1 MIVINNFNIL
11 IIIITFVSIVFL
23 HIYFRWQWRWYAD
36 GDESPTR
43 LVGWFPSASLRLPS
57 TTTDAAAA
65 AELSCL
71 WSIFVNYGHLVVGHH
86 HHYHHRRHLL
96 LRPDRRAEYC
106 DDRVCVSVCLFASI
120 SPELHVWSPPNFCA
134 RYLWLPIPRSS
145 SGSVAVAI
153 CCVLP
158 FRLMT
163 SCLHIMS
170 RCTLRKERALKV
182 TLQVALE
189 AAAGWSL
196 QSTTASLL
204 GCMHHIQNMRMRPIV
219 TDIASS
225 VCVCWT
231 QPRAQRKQPNRLR
244 CRLGHGIGTK
254 EPCIRWRTDPLG
266 EKTIL
271 SGIFWPI
278 VNYREYTPVS
288 QKTRHQ
294 TLANNFTKYEPIFK
308 LFSLMDSVVNLQQT
322 HV

>member
-1 MIVINNFNIL
+1 MIVINNFSII
-11 IIIITFVSIVFL
+11 IIIITFFSIVFL
-23 HIYFRWQWRWYAD
+23 HICFRWQWRWYAD
-36 GDESPTR
+36 GDESPTC
-43 LVGWFPSASLRLPS
+43 LIGWFQSASLRLPS
-57 TTTDAAAA
+57 TTTDAAAAA

-71 WSIFVNYGHLVVGHH
+71 WSIFVNYGHLVVG

-106 DDRVCVSVCLFASI
+106 DDRVCVSVYLFASI

-189 AAAGWSL
+189 AAAGAVSAVYDCL
-196 QSTTASLL
+196 VIRLHASYTKHENAAY
-204 GCMHHIQNMRMRPIV
+204 CYRHSV
-219 TDIASS
+219 
-225 VCVCWT
+225 VCVCVLDT
-231 QPRAQRKQPNRLR
+231 AESPTKTTKQIEVSFGTWNRNQ
-244 CRLGHGIGTK
+244 GT
-254 EPCIRWRTDPLG
+254 
-266 EKTIL
+266 
-271 SGIFWPI
+271 
-278 VNYREYTPVS
+278 VY
-288 QKTRHQ
+288 
-294 TLANNFTKYEPIFK
+294 
-308 LFSLMDSVVNLQQT
+308 
-322 HV
+322 